1 MKTVR
6 SHSRQAIQIAGGG
19 DKVSYEEEV
28 PSVWV
33 ETQRKMLSL
42 LLWGQPTPCGHPPL
56 CRFQNVEMGKLSHN
70 EFTQRPL
77 DREVGVLWLQWDE
90 PTEDSQT

>member
-1 MKTVR
+1 VGRNAKEDAKSSIMGST
-6 SHSRQAIQIAGGG
+6 
-19 DKVSYEEEV
+19 
-28 PSVWV
+28 
-33 ETQRKMLSL
+33 
-42 LLWGQPTPCGHPPL
+42 HPMWSPL